1 MHLSE
6 TMVSFRLVHRS
17 IDDNH
22 DGRHPIL
29 GLQYHRV
36 PLFWDAELAGWR
48 QWTPVSETAIVA
60 LA

>member
-1 MHLSE
+1 
-6 TMVSFRLVHRS
+6 MVSFRLVHRS